1 ALVINQTMAQRF
13 WPGESALGKR
23 VVMKDW
29 GPPLPGQIVGV
40 VSDVK
45 QDSLETDT
53 QPAIYYSFAQFS
65 PGTLTTYLIA
75 RSALDPLR
83 LAPAIRDQIWAVDRD
98 QPVSVVAMDQ
108 IVAGSLERR
117 RFVLTVLGTFAALAL
132 LLAVVGIYGVIAYSV
147 GQQTHEF
154 GIRMALGAQR
164 YQLLLMVL
172 RQTIR
177 KLVAGLA
184 IGIGGAL
191 ILTRLMGS
199 LLFGISATDPL
210 TFFLAATLLLIAAL
224 VASFIPARRAAT
236 VNPMSAL
243 RNE

>member
-1 ALVINQTMAQRF
+1 
-13 WPGESALGKR
+13 
-23 VVMKDW
+23 
-29 GPPLPGQIVGV
+29 
-40 VSDVK
+40 
-45 QDSLETDT
+45 
-53 QPAIYYSFAQFS
+53 
-65 PGTLTTYLIA
+65 
-75 RSALDPLR
+75 
-83 LAPAIRDQIWAVDRD
+83 
-98 QPVSVVAMDQ
+98 MDQ
-108 IVAGSLERR
+108 IVSGSLARR
-117 RFVLTVLGTFAALAL
+117 RFVLTLLGTFAALAL

-172 RQTIR
+172 RQTVR
-177 KLVAGLA
+177 KLAVGLA

-191 ILTRLMGS
+191 MLTRLMGS

-210 TFFLAATLLLIAAL
+210 AFFLAATLLLIAAL

>member
-1 ALVINQTMAQRF
+1 
-13 WPGESALGKR
+13 
-23 VVMKDW
+23 
-29 GPPLPGQIVGV
+29 
-40 VSDVK
+40 
-45 QDSLETDT
+45 
-53 QPAIYYSFAQFS
+53 
-65 PGTLTTYLIA
+65 
-75 RSALDPLR
+75 
-83 LAPAIRDQIWAVDRD
+83 
-98 QPVSVVAMDQ
+98 MDQ
-108 IVAGSLERR
+108 IVSGSLERR

-172 RQTIR
+172 RQTVR
-177 KLVAGLA
+177 KLAVGLA

-210 TFFLAATLLLIAAL
+210 TFSLAAALLLIAAL

-236 VNPMSAL
+236 VNPMQAL
-243 RNE
+243 RGE